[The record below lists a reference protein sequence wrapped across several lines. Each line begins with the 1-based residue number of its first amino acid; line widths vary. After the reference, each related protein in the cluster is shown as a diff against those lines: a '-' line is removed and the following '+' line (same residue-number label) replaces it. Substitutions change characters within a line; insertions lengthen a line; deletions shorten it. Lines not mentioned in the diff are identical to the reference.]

1 MLFASV
7 NWRKDMEFSRNMRPT
22 VPSPGNRHWS
32 WSSRRESLGSGEE
45 AGSTWGSA
53 KGLFFFFA
61 LKYGYSQKDSVHSR
75 WAVCWEHSGEAHRRT
90 VCPGFVRCDLTQV
103 KTASQ

>member
-1 MLFASV
+1 
-7 NWRKDMEFSRNMRPT
+7 MEFSRNMRPAI
-22 VPSPGNRHWS
+22 PSPGDRHWS

-61 LKYGYSQKDSVHSR
+61 LKYGIFSKGQRSFWMGSLLGTLWGSIPTHCLPR
-75 WAVCWEHSGEAHRRT
+75 L
-90 VCPGFVRCDLTQV
+90 CPL
-103 KTASQ
+103 